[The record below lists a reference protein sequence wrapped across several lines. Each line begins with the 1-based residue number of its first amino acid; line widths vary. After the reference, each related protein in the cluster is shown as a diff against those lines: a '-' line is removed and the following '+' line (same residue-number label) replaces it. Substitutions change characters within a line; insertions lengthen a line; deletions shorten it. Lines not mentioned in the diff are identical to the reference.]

1 MLWSAVASPIPRL
14 RTTPIFKVGLQ
25 QRFAPGEMVFND
37 QFALPELDY
46 DRSYSNVLAGNLTI
60 QTSTRTNGAVL
71 ASNIR
76 N

>member
-1 MLWSAVASPIPRL
+1 
-14 RTTPIFKVGLQ
+14 
-25 QRFAPGEMVFND
+25 MVFID